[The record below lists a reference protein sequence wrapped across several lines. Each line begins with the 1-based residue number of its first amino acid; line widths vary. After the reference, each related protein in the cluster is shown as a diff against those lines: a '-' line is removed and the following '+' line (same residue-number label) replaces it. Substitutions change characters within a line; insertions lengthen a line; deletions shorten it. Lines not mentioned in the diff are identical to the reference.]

1 MLDVGWQELFIIGVI
16 TIVVVGPEEI
26 PKVLRTVTSWV
37 RRIREM
43 AREFQSGI
51 DDIARESE
59 LADIKRDLEA
69 SVDVDMDETL
79 ENIMDPG
86 GEISSDLYDLQKASE
101 DLTLQQE
108 EIAAR
113 QVEID
118 SQREALEREE
128 SAEFTPPDE
137 HDEENSKPDM
147 NADSSGAALEGD
159 KPATTRS

>member
-59 LADIKRDLEA
+59 LADIKRDLENTA
-69 SVDVDMDETL
+69 NVDMEESL

-101 DLTLQQE
+101 DLALQQE

-113 QVEID
+113 QIEID
-118 SQREALEREE
+118 TQRDALEREE
-128 SAEFTPPDE
+128 LAEFTPPGE
-137 HDEENSKPDM
+137 ISEEKNEPDLTIESED
-147 NADSSGAALEGD
+147 DSID
-159 KPATTRS
+159 NDQPVTTRS

>member
-69 SVDVDMDETL
+69 TANVDMDETL

-101 DLTLQQE
+101 DLALQQE

-118 SQREALEREE
+118 SQRDALEREE
-128 SAEFTPPDE
+128 SAEFTPPNE
-137 HDEENSKPDM
+137 HEEAKSEPDM
-147 NADSSGAALEGD
+147 TTDSSSGAVETD
-159 KPATTRS
+159 QPATTRS